1 MNTDTIFGKII
12 RKEIPSYTV
21 YEDDTVY
28 AFLDLSQV
36 TKGHTLVVPKKATTN
51 ILTADSE
58 TASAVFA
65 RIPKIARAIQ
75 AAFPDCEGMNLLSN
89 AGDIAS
95 QSVFHWHV
103 HLIPRYSKTDDGF
116 GLKWQEHGEDYTAE
130 QLAHIAATI
139 KQTIN

>member
-1 MNTDTIFGKII
+1 MTTDTIFGKII

-36 TKGHTLVVPKKATTN
+36 TKGHTLVVPKEATTN

-75 AAFPDCEGMNLLSN
+75 AAFPDCDGLNILSN
-89 AGDIAS
+89 AGEIAS

-103 HLIPRYSKTDDGF
+103 HLIPRYSKDDGF
-116 GLKWQEHGEDYTAE
+116 GLKWQENGDNYSPE
-130 QLAHIAATI
+130 QLADIAGS
-139 KQTIN
+139 INQLIN